1 MSVAID
7 LAKVNALLTSVISI
21 VTSQELLKGKDISPR
36 LLLDW
41 VLYSALGLKLGVTQY
56 QRC

>member
-41 VLYSALGLKLGVTQY
+41 VLYSALGLKLRVTQY